1 MGRLCDVLLYF
12 SPMKPSR
19 HLTALRA
26 ICDTFI
32 PAIQKTDDPH
42 GYWARSASDANVA
55 ERILEAIGKIK
66 EEDQIQFKQL
76 LDLLSSPLLGLTWLG
91 PFKPVDKLSPTQRAL
106 LLKRWSAS
114 PLSDL
119 RNGYNSLRK
128 LVGLVYF
135 GDVPGPGQPNPNWKT
150 IGYEP
155 VESSERQDPAP
166 LHVQKI
172 TADTTLHCAV
182 LVIGSGASG
191 SIVAAQQAAAG
202 KDVILVDKGGYTPT
216 HAMDQR
222 EFPSLQRHFEAGG
235 LLTSL
240 DGGMTVLAG
249 STLGG
254 GTTVNWAA
262 TLRTPDYVLEEW
274 AAQGNPHFLDKA
286 YQAGF
291 DFIEKR
297 NGVNILS
304 QHNQQNLHLLEAAQ
318 KMGYSVGAIPLNVR
332 FPNDVPMQ
340 TAWKALGFSCYGD
353 RFGIK
358 QGAAQTF
365 LHDAVSAGARLFQ
378 HVDVQRLIVENGAVT
393 GAQAQVRSPGTEQ
406 FFTVNIKAEKVVL
419 AAGALHTPV
428 LLMKSGLRHPQ
439 IGQNLFLHPV
449 AATAA
454 FHNSDTLPWYGPMMS
469 AIVTE
474 FARLDGNFGVRLE
487 CPPLH
492 PGLAAFALSWESGE
506 TFKAQMAQIR
516 RLSVSIALTRDK
528 FGGRVTVGKRSGQP
542 VIHYKLSD
550 YDKKHLLRGLAET
563 VRLHQAAGADQVMVV
578 HNQPIHYRPKTEK
591 LEDCLAEIGRRKWRP
606 NDFGLF
612 SAHQMGTCR
621 MGGNQDAPVKPN
633 GETREARNLF
643 VADGSLFP
651 SACGVNPMLSIQALG
666 YYVGNML

>member
-1 MGRLCDVLLYF
+1 MN
-12 SPMKPSR
+12 PPR
-19 HLTALRA
+19 HLSALRA

-32 PAIQKTDDPH
+32 PYIQNSDDPH

-55 ERILEAIGKIK
+55 ERILEAIKKIK
-66 EEDQIQFKQL
+66 EEDQIQFRQL
-76 LDLLSSPLLGLTWLG
+76 LDLLASPLLGLSWFG
-91 PFKPVDKLSPTQRAL
+91 PLKPADKLSPAQRAL
-106 LLKRWSAS
+106 LLRRWAAS

-155 VESSERQDPAP
+155 LESSERQDPAP
-166 LHVQKI
+166 LKVEKI
-172 TADTTLHCAV
+172 SADTTLHCQV

-202 KDVILVDKGGYTPT
+202 KDVIVVDKGGYAPT

-235 LLTSL
+235 LLTST

-254 GTTVNWAA
+254 GTTINWAA

-274 AAQGNPHFLDKA
+274 ATQGNPHFLDKA
-286 YQAGF
+286 YQEGF
-291 DFIEKR
+291 DFVEKR
-297 NGVNILS
+297 NGVNTLS
-304 QHNQQNLHLLEAAQ
+304 QHNQQNLSLMEAAQ
-318 KMGYSVGAIPLNVR
+318 ALGYQAKNIPLNVR
-332 FPNDVPMQ
+332 FPNDVPAQ

-365 LHDAVSAGARLFQ
+365 LHDAAQAGARLFQ
-378 HVDVQRLIVENGAVT
+378 HVEIQRLVIEKGAVL
-393 GAQAQVRSPGTEQ
+393 GAVGRMRKPGSGEY
-406 FFTVNIKAEKVVL
+406 FTVNIKAEKVVL

-428 LLMKSGLRHPQ
+428 LLLKSGLRHPQ
-439 IGQNLFLHPV
+439 IGRNLFLHPV
-449 AATAA
+449 AATGA
-454 FHNSDTLPWYGPMMS
+454 FNNGDTLPWYGPMMS

-474 FARLDGNFGVRLE
+474 FERLDGNYGVRLE

-492 PGLAAFALSWESGE
+492 PGLAAFALSWENGE
-506 TFKAQMAQIR
+506 SFKTQMAQIR
-516 RLSVSIALTRDK
+516 RLSVNIVLARDK

-550 YDKKHLLRGLAET
+550 YDKKHLLRGLEET
-563 VRLHQAAGADQVMVV
+563 VRLHRVAGAEQVMVM
-578 HNQPIHYRPKTEK
+578 HNQPVHYSPKTDK
-591 LEDCLAEIGRRKWRP
+591 LEDCLAAIHRRKWRP

-621 MGGNQDAPVKPN
+621 MGGNPDAPVQPN
-633 GETREARNLF
+633 GETREIRNLF

-651 SACGVNPMLSIQALG
+651 SASGVNPMLSIQALG
-666 YYVGNML
+666 YYVAQML